1 MSNFEFQQTEK
12 RFEVALERMQGMME
26 DFAAYQGTLEQQ
38 DKFLDRRERR
48 LWSLRTS
55 LSQMQQNLKE
65 MQQVLDT
72 ELKKNQASLEQD
84 KRKDKKNWD
93 EYMQYGRWL

>member
-12 RFEVALERMQGMME
+12 RFEVALERMQSMMD